1 MNPKGGQIEGLPV
14 YRSLAEVPVEHLDR
28 ISVYLPPEV
37 GLRLLQ
43 EIADKRAGEI
53 WFNPG
58 SESPELLQ
66 KAHAQGLNVITGC
79 SIVDAHANAARH
91 PHTKS

>member
-1 MNPKGGQIEGLPV
+1 
-14 YRSLAEVPVEHLDR
+14 
-28 ISVYLPPEV
+28 
-37 GLRLLQ
+37 LQ
-43 EIADKRAGEI
+43 EIADKGADEI

-66 KAHAQGLNVITGC
+66 KAHALGLNVITAC